1 MPEERE
7 KPGNESAKGGAHNY
21 VDEERP
27 GSEFDTREMPALPDK
42 PDDPVE
48 RKVEESS
55 YGVVIDIARPGSSV
69 DTVVAVRE
77 DDPGESVHHKPVSPD
92 RPGSR
97 DETKVFGPA
106 DDDPEGEEST
116 AMMTRKQAF
125 DDLETREVPS
135 LSDDWRKRAAEV
147 AESMGEAAEVVEAWG
162 DEGDASLAAS
172 VAAASGEVPLP
183 RDGEKHEVAG
193 PVLQKARAA
202 QAEWAKLRFEQR
214 LPFFDALR
222 GEMVAQRGDYVPAMA
237 TAIARPMVEALTG
250 EYLPVLEALRTLDE
264 IVPPM
269 LVEQHSAGPPA
280 THYGTTACVR
290 MVPYGVVL
298 IVNGINS
305 PFAFPMTLAID
316 ALAAGNAVVIC
327 GSENHPR
334 VNETMRKMLRRSGL
348 PEDLVQVIGGDAET
362 MRVMV
367 EAAPDKMIFEGDE
380 DVAAKM
386 AARCAAAGC
395 ELQIVRKAKNLMVVL
410 ASADMERA
418 ILAVLS
424 AAFGSGGLRHGAV
437 ERVIVEDSIFDEFRM
452 KFIDAVRTM
461 NSHHA
466 QLASINDAFNPR
478 RAQMLIE
485 DAIARGARV
494 TYPAG
499 EEPGRWIHWKASIV
513 EALPP
518 KAKLSTERF
527 EGPGCALYRTTTPA
541 DEALNLLRILPA
553 NNISVLGQPDREL
566 KAKLEALPAA
576 RTAFNDVM
584 LSGTAAGGG
593 VPLGSDTPRNLCG
606 PHSMVRPKL
615 MVHTEDEGRRI
626 GWFPYTDDKAYALMD
641 AMESMYGTQA
651 GKRIKAAF
659 KLVLNPTMRKL
670 IKGEE

>member
-1 MPEERE
+1 MPENGE
-7 KPGNESAKGGAHNY
+7 KPREQDGKGGAHNY

-42 PDDPVE
+42 PENPAE
-48 RKVEESS
+48 TKVEESS
-55 YGVVIDIARPGSSV
+55 YGVVIDIARPGSNA
-69 DTVVAVRE
+69 DTAVAVRE
-77 DDPGESVHHKPVSPD
+77 GDPGESVYHKPASPD

-97 DETKVFGPA
+97 DETKVFEA
-106 DDDPEGEEST
+106 VDDDPEGEEST

-135 LSDDWRKRAAEV
+135 LSDDWKKRAAEV

-162 DEGDASLAAS
+162 DDGDASLAAS
-172 VAAASGEVPLP
+172 VAAASGEMPLP
-183 RDGEKHEVAG
+183 GAEKHEVAG

-237 TAIARPMVEALTG
+237 TAIGRPMVESLTG

-280 THYGTTACVR
+280 THGGTTACVR

-298 IVNGINS
+298 IVNGISS

-316 ALAAGNAVVIC
+316 ALAAGNAVLIC
-327 GSENHPR
+327 GSESHPR
-334 VNETMRKMLRRSGL
+334 VNETMRKLFRRANL
-348 PEDLVQVIGGDAET
+348 PENLVQVIGGDAET
-362 MRVMV
+362 MRVIV
-367 EAAPDKMIFEGDE
+367 EAGPDKMIFEGDE

-386 AARCAAAGC
+386 AVRCAAFGC
-395 ELQIVRKAKNLMVVL
+395 ELQIVRKAKDLMVVL

-418 ILAVLS
+418 VLAALS

-437 ERVIVEDSIFDEFRM
+437 ERVVIDDSVYDEFRM
-452 KFIDAVRTM
+452 KFIDAIRTM

-466 QLASINDAFNPR
+466 QLASINDGFNPR

-485 DAIARGARV
+485 EAIARGARV

-499 EEPGRWIHWKASIV
+499 EEPGRWIHWKASVV
-513 EALPP
+513 EARRPSCQP
-518 KAKLSTERF
+518 
-527 EGPGCALYRTTTPA
+527 
-541 DEALNLLRILPA
+541 
-553 NNISVLGQPDREL
+553 SVLRARVARCIARRLPRTKRWAWSASCPPTTSASSGSLTANSRPNWKHCPQHAFHSTKSCSTARR
-566 KAKLEALPAA
+566 PAA
-576 RTAFNDVM
+576 VCRLAVILRATY
-584 LSGTAAGGG
+584 AA
-593 VPLGSDTPRNLCG
+593 RNPCCG
-606 PHSMVRPKL
+606 
-615 MVHTEDEGRRI
+615 
-626 GWFPYTDDKAYALMD
+626 
-641 AMESMYGTQA
+641 Q
-651 GKRIKAAF
+651 
-659 KLVLNPTMRKL
+659 N
-670 IKGEE
+670 